1 MLQSCSLFHSTYIRS
16 IAILSPRLSIMIV
29 WFAGYGFG
37 DFMQIALL
45 YTLTALIWGS
55 TWLAITF
62 QLGSVDP
69 EISVVYR
76 FALASGILI
85 AYSLVRRLPM
95 RFTLREHGFMALQG
109 LTLFSINY
117 VLVYVAEL
125 HLASG
130 YVAIVFS
137 LIVVFNVLF
146 GAAFLRIPV
155 RPRVLLGG
163 AIGIVGLSLVFLP
176 NLGGL
181 NLSAGAGLG
190 LVLALVGTI
199 IASLGNMVS
208 ARNQRHKI
216 PVVQAN
222 AYGMGYGALITLGI
236 ALVRGSEIS
245 FDASAEYVLSLLY
258 LAIFGT
264 VIAFGSYLT
273 ILGRIGADR
282 AGYIAVLFP
291 IVALL
296 FSTVYEGLTWEL
308 ITVLG
313 VGLVVVGNVIAMTRR
328 RRSES
333 QLSASPSSS
342 ASRLSN

>member
-1 MLQSCSLFHSTYIRS
+1 
-16 IAILSPRLSIMIV
+16 
-29 WFAGYGFG
+29 
-37 DFMQIALL
+37 MQIAFL
-45 YTLTALIWGS
+45 YVLTALIWGS

-62 QLGSVDP
+62 QLGTVDP

-85 AYSLVRRLPM
+85 VYSLIRRLPM

-137 LIVVFNVLF
+137 LMVVFNVLF
-146 GAAFLRIPV
+146 GAVILRSPI
-155 RPRVLLGG
+155 RSRVLIGG
-163 AIGIVGLSLVFLP
+163 VIGIMGLSLVFLP
-176 NLGGL
+176 TLSGL
-181 NLSAGAGLG
+181 NLSGGQGLG
-190 LVLALVGTI
+190 IALALAGTI
-199 IASLGNMVS
+199 VASIGNVVS

-216 PVVQAN
+216 PIVQAN
-222 AYGMGYGALITLGI
+222 AYGMGYGALITLAI
-236 ALVRGSEIS
+236 ALARGSEVS
-245 FDASAEYVLSLLY
+245 FDASGEYMLSLLY

-296 FSTVYEGLTWEL
+296 LSTLFEGLTWEL
-308 ITVLG
+308 VSILG
-313 VGLVVVGNVIAMTRR
+313 VGLVVLGNVIAMTRR
-328 RRSES
+328 RRAVKEK
-333 QLSASPSSS
+333 LPSAAQVS
-342 ASRLSN
+342 

>member
-1 MLQSCSLFHSTYIRS
+1 
-16 IAILSPRLSIMIV
+16 MIV
-29 WFAGYGFG
+29 WFPGYGFG
-37 DFMQIALL
+37 EFMQIAIL

-76 FALASGILI
+76 FALASGILFV
-85 AYSLVRRLPM
+85 YSLIRRLPM
-95 RFTLREHGFMALQG
+95 RFTFREHGFMALQG

-117 VLVYVAEL
+117 ILVYVAEL

-146 GAAFLRIPV
+146 GAAFLRNPV

-163 AIGIVGLSLVFLP
+163 SIGIVGLSMVFLP
-176 NLGGL
+176 GLGGL
-181 NLSAGAGLG
+181 SLSAGAGLG
-190 LVLALVGTI
+190 IVLALVGTI

-236 ALVRGSEIS
+236 AVVRGSEVS
-245 FDASAEYVLSLLY
+245 FDASPEYVLSLLY
-258 LAIFGT
+258 LALFGS

-273 ILGRIGADR
+273 ILGRIGPDR

-296 FSTVYEGLTWEL
+296 FSTAFEGLTWEP

-313 VGLVVVGNVIAMTRR
+313 VGLVLVGNVIAMTRR
-328 RRSES
+328 RRSVKKELPS
-333 QLSASPSSS
+333 PAQAS
-342 ASRLSN
+342 

>member
-1 MLQSCSLFHSTYIRS
+1 
-16 IAILSPRLSIMIV
+16 MIV
-29 WFAGYGFG
+29 WFPGYGFG
-37 DFMQIALL
+37 YFMQIAFL
-45 YTLTALIWGS
+45 YALTAWIWGS

-62 QLGSVDP
+62 QLGTVDP

-117 VLVYVAEL
+117 ILVYVAEL
-125 HLASG
+125 HLAGG

-137 LIVVFNVLF
+137 LIVVLNVLF
-146 GAAFLRIPV
+146 GAAFLKNPV

-163 AIGIVGLSLVFLP
+163 AIGIVGLSMVFLP
-176 NLGGL
+176 GLGGL
-181 NLSAGAGLG
+181 SLSAGAGLG

-236 ALVRGSEIS
+236 AVVRGSEVS
-245 FDASAEYVLSLLY
+245 FDASPEYVLSLLY
-258 LAIFGT
+258 LALFGS

-273 ILGRIGADR
+273 ILGRIGPDR

-296 FSTVYEGLTWEL
+296 FSTAFEGLTWEL
-308 ITVLG
+308 ITILG
-313 VGLVVVGNVIAMTRR
+313 VGLVLVGNVIAMTRR
-328 RRSES
+328 RRAPS
-333 QLSASPSSS
+333 QLPASPSSS

>member
-1 MLQSCSLFHSTYIRS
+1 
-16 IAILSPRLSIMIV
+16 
-29 WFAGYGFG
+29 
-37 DFMQIALL
+37 MQIAFL

-76 FALASGILI
+76 FALASAVLI
-85 AYSLVRRLPM
+85 GYSLIRRLPM
-95 RFTLREHGFMALQG
+95 RFSLREHGFIALQG

-137 LIVVFNVLF
+137 LIVVLNVLF
-146 GAAFLRIPV
+146 GAIFLRNPV

-163 AIGIVGLSLVFLP
+163 AIGIMGLSIVFLPSLGGLSLS
-176 NLGGL
+176 GGQ
-181 NLSAGAGLG
+181 GLG
-190 LVLALVGTI
+190 ITLALVGTI
-199 IASLGNMVS
+199 VASLGNMVS
-208 ARNQRHKI
+208 ARNQRKEI

-222 AYGMGYGALITLGI
+222 AYGMAYGALITLVI
-236 ALVRGSEIS
+236 ALVRGSELS
-245 FDASAEYVLSLLY
+245 FDGSAEYILSLLY

-273 ILGRIGADR
+273 ILGRIGPDR

-291 IVALL
+291 IVALMLSTL
-296 FSTVYEGLTWEL
+296 FEGLTWEL

-313 VGLVVVGNVIAMTRR
+313 VGLVIVGNVIAMTRR
-328 RRSES
+328 RRVAKED
-333 QLSASPSSS
+333 LPAT
-342 ASRLSN
+342 AEAL

>member
-1 MLQSCSLFHSTYIRS
+1 
-16 IAILSPRLSIMIV
+16 
-29 WFAGYGFG
+29 
-37 DFMQIALL
+37 MQNALL
-45 YTLTALIWGS
+45 YILTALIWGS

-76 FALASGILI
+76 FALASAILI
-85 AYSLVRRLPM
+85 GYSLLRRLPM

-117 VLVYVAEL
+117 ILVYVAEL
-125 HLASG
+125 YLASG

-137 LIVVFNVLF
+137 LMVVLNVLF
-146 GAAFLRIPV
+146 GAVILRSPI
-155 RPRVLLGG
+155 RPKVLIGG
-163 AIGIVGLSLVFLP
+163 IIGIVGLIMVFLP
-176 NLGGL
+176 SLEGLSLSGGQ
-181 NLSAGAGLG
+181 GLG
-190 LVLALVGTI
+190 IVLALVGTI

-208 ARNQRHKI
+208 ARNQRYKI

-222 AYGMGYGALITLGI
+222 AYGMGYGALISLAI
-236 ALVRGSEIS
+236 ALGRGSELS
-245 FDASAEYVLSLLY
+245 FDASAEYILSLLY

-273 ILGRIGADR
+273 LLGRIGPDR

-296 FSTVYEGLTWEL
+296 LSTLFEGLTWEL
-308 ITVLG
+308 VSILG
-313 VGLVVVGNVIAMTRR
+313 VGLVVIGNVIAMTRR
-328 RRSES
+328 RRAVTEEV
-333 QLSASPSSS
+333 PSV
-342 ASRLSN
+342 ARAT

>member
-1 MLQSCSLFHSTYIRS
+1 MNT
-16 IAILSPRLSIMIV
+16 
-29 WFAGYGFG
+29 
-37 DFMQIALL
+37 ALL
-45 YTLTALIWGS
+45 YALTALIWGS

-62 QLGSVDP
+62 QLGTVDP

-76 FALASGILI
+76 FALASGVLI
-85 AYSLVRRLPM
+85 AYSLIRRLPM

-117 VLVYVAEL
+117 ILVYVAEL

-137 LIVVFNVLF
+137 LIVVLNVLF
-146 GAAFLRIPV
+146 GAVFLRNPV

-163 AIGIVGLSLVFLP
+163 AIGIMGLIMVFLP
-176 NLGGL
+176 GLGGL
-181 NLSAGAGLG
+181 DLSAGAGLG
-190 LVLALVGTI
+190 LLLALVGTI

-222 AYGMGYGALITLGI
+222 AYGMGYGALITLVI
-236 ALVRGSEIS
+236 ALVRGSEVS
-245 FDASAEYVLSLLY
+245 FDASAEYILSLLY

-273 ILGRIGADR
+273 ILGRIGPDR

-296 FSTVYEGLTWEL
+296 LSTLFEGLTWEL
-308 ITVLG
+308 ITILG
-313 VGLVVVGNVIAMTRR
+313 VGLVVIGNVVALTRR
-328 RRSES
+328 RRVRKEE
-333 QLSASPSSS
+333 LPSAAQSS
-342 ASRLSN
+342 

>member
-1 MLQSCSLFHSTYIRS
+1 
-16 IAILSPRLSIMIV
+16 
-29 WFAGYGFG
+29 
-37 DFMQIALL
+37 
-45 YTLTALIWGS
+45 
-55 TWLAITF
+55 
-62 QLGSVDP
+62 
-69 EISVVYR
+69 
-76 FALASGILI
+76 
-85 AYSLVRRLPM
+85 M

-117 VLVYVAEL
+117 ILVYVAEL
-125 HLASG
+125 HLAGG

-137 LIVVFNVLF
+137 LIVVLNVLF
-146 GAAFLRIPV
+146 GAAFLKNPV

-163 AIGIVGLSLVFLP
+163 AIGIVGLSMVFLP
-176 NLGGL
+176 GLGGL
-181 NLSAGAGLG
+181 SLSAGAGLG

-236 ALVRGSEIS
+236 AVVRGSEVS
-245 FDASAEYVLSLLY
+245 FDASPEYVLSLLY
-258 LAIFGT
+258 LALFGS

-273 ILGRIGADR
+273 ILGRIGPDR

-296 FSTVYEGLTWEL
+296 FSTAFEGLTWEL
-308 ITVLG
+308 ITILG
-313 VGLVVVGNVIAMTRR
+313 
-328 RRSES
+328 RRSGPCRKRHRDDSKAPCSVSTFSVPIFLSLTLE
-333 QLSASPSSS
+333 QLKLALDARASASDRTAPGGHRPLP
-342 ASRLSN
+342 AGLRRPVDRWHKLWLAFA

>member
-1 MLQSCSLFHSTYIRS
+1 
-16 IAILSPRLSIMIV
+16 MIV
-29 WFAGYGFG
+29 WFPGYGQR

-85 AYSLVRRLPM
+85 AYSLIRRLPM
-95 RFTLREHGFMALQG
+95 RFTLREHGFMALLG

-146 GAAFLRIPV
+146 GAAFLRNPI
-155 RPRVLLGG
+155 RLRVLLGG

-181 NLSAGAGLG
+181 NLMGGAGLG

-222 AYGMGYGALITLGI
+222 AYGMGYGALITMGI

-245 FDASAEYVLSLLY
+245 FDASTEYVLSLLY

-273 ILGRIGADR
+273 ILGRIGPDR

-296 FSTVYEGLTWEL
+296 FSTAFEGLTWEL

-328 RRSES
+328 R
-333 QLSASPSSS
+333 QSAKEELPSPAQ
-342 ASRLSN
+342 AS

>member
-1 MLQSCSLFHSTYIRS
+1 
-16 IAILSPRLSIMIV
+16 MIV
-29 WFAGYGFG
+29 WFPGYGFG
-37 DFMQIALL
+37 EFMQIAIL

-76 FALASGILI
+76 FALASGILFV
-85 AYSLVRRLPM
+85 YSLIRRLPM
-95 RFTLREHGFMALQG
+95 RFTFREHGFMALQG

-117 VLVYVAEL
+117 ILVYVAEL

-146 GAAFLRIPV
+146 GAAFLRNPV

-163 AIGIVGLSLVFLP
+163 SIGIVGLSMVFLP
-176 NLGGL
+176 GLGGL
-181 NLSAGAGLG
+181 SLSAGAGLG
-190 LVLALVGTI
+190 IVLALVGTI

-236 ALVRGSEIS
+236 AVVRGSEVS
-245 FDASAEYVLSLLY
+245 FDASPEYVLSLLY
-258 LAIFGT
+258 LALFGS

-273 ILGRIGADR
+273 ILGRIGPDR

-296 FSTVYEGLTWEL
+296 FSTAFEGLTWEL

-328 RRSES
+328 RQSVKEELPS
-333 QLSASPSSS
+333 PVQAS
-342 ASRLSN
+342 

>member
-1 MLQSCSLFHSTYIRS
+1 
-16 IAILSPRLSIMIV
+16 
-29 WFAGYGFG
+29 
-37 DFMQIALL
+37 MQIGFL
-45 YTLTALIWGS
+45 YVLTALIWGS

-62 QLGSVDP
+62 QLGTVDP

-76 FALASGILI
+76 FALASGVLI
-85 AYSLVRRLPM
+85 VYSLIRRLPM

-117 VLVYVAEL
+117 ILVYVAEL

-146 GAAFLRIPV
+146 GAVFLKNPV

-163 AIGIVGLSLVFLP
+163 AIGILGLGLVFLP
-176 NLGGL
+176 ALGGL
-181 NLSAGAGLG
+181 SLSGGQGLG
-190 LVLALVGTI
+190 ITLALVGTI
-199 IASLGNMVS
+199 VASLGNMVS

-222 AYGMGYGALITLGI
+222 AYGMGYGALITLVI
-236 ALVRGSEIS
+236 ALGRGSELR
-245 FDASAEYVLSLLY
+245 FDASAEYTLSLLY
-258 LAIFGT
+258 LAIFGS

-273 ILGRIGADR
+273 ILGRIGPDQ

-296 FSTVYEGLTWEL
+296 LSTLFEGLAWEL
-308 ITVLG
+308 ITILG

-328 RRSES
+328 RRTVREE
-333 QLSASPSSS
+333 LPST
-342 ASRLSN
+342 AQAL

>member
-1 MLQSCSLFHSTYIRS
+1 
-16 IAILSPRLSIMIV
+16 
-29 WFAGYGFG
+29 
-37 DFMQIALL
+37 MQIAFL
-45 YTLTALIWGS
+45 YALTSLIWGS

-76 FALASGILI
+76 FALASAVLI
-85 AYSLVRRLPM
+85 GYSLIRRLPM
-95 RFTLREHGFMALQG
+95 RFSLREHGFMALQG

-137 LIVVFNVLF
+137 LMVVFNVLF
-146 GAAFLRIPV
+146 GAVFLRNPI

-163 AIGIVGLSLVFLP
+163 AIGITGLSMVFLP
-176 NLGGL
+176 SLDRL
-181 NLSAGAGLG
+181 NLSGGQGLG
-190 LVLALVGTI
+190 ITLALVSTI

-222 AYGMGYGALITLGI
+222 AYGMGYGALITLAI
-236 ALVRGSEIS
+236 ALVRGSELS
-245 FDASAEYVLSLLY
+245 FDASAEYILSLLY

-273 ILGRIGADR
+273 ILGRIGPDR

-296 FSTVYEGLTWEL
+296 LSTLFEGLTWEL
-308 ITVLG
+308 VTIVGVL
-313 VGLVVVGNVIAMTRR
+313 LVVVGNVIAMTRR
-328 RRSES
+328 RRAVEEE
-333 QLSASPSSS
+333 LASAAQ
-342 ASRLSN
+342 AS

>member
-1 MLQSCSLFHSTYIRS
+1 
-16 IAILSPRLSIMIV
+16 
-29 WFAGYGFG
+29 
-37 DFMQIALL
+37 MQIPFL
-45 YTLTALIWGS
+45 YALTALIWGS

-62 QLGSVDP
+62 QLGTVDP

-85 AYSLVRRLPM
+85 AYSLIRRLRM
-95 RFTLREHGFMALQG
+95 RFTLREHAFMALQG

-137 LIVVFNVLF
+137 LMVVFNVLF
-146 GAAFLRIPV
+146 GAAFLRNPV

-163 AIGIVGLSLVFLP
+163 VIGIVGLGMVFLP
-176 NLGGL
+176 SLGS
-181 NLSAGAGLG
+181 LSLSGGQGLG
-190 LVLALVGTI
+190 IALALVGTI

-222 AYGMGYGALITLGI
+222 AYGMGYGALITLAI
-236 ALVRGSEIS
+236 ALVRGSELS
-245 FDASAEYVLSLLY
+245 FDASAEYIYSLIY

-273 ILGRIGADR
+273 ILGRIGPDR

-291 IVALL
+291 IVALALSTL
-296 FSTVYEGLTWEL
+296 FEGLTWEL

-313 VGLVVVGNVIAMTRR
+313 VGLVVVGNIVAMTRR
-328 RRSES
+328 RRVVKGELPSIA
-333 QLSASPSSS
+333 QAS
-342 ASRLSN
+342 

>member
-1 MLQSCSLFHSTYIRS
+1 
-16 IAILSPRLSIMIV
+16 
-29 WFAGYGFG
+29 
-37 DFMQIALL
+37 MQIAFL
-45 YTLTALIWGS
+45 YVLAALIWGS

-76 FALASGILI
+76 FALASAVLI
-85 AYSLVRRLPM
+85 AYSLIRRLPM
-95 RFTLREHGFMALQG
+95 RFSLREHGFMALLG

-117 VLVYVAEL
+117 VLVYIAEL

-146 GAAFLRIPV
+146 GALFLRNPI

-163 AIGIVGLSLVFLP
+163 VIGIAGLSMIFLP
-176 NLGGL
+176 SLDRLSLSGGE
-181 NLSAGAGLG
+181 GLG
-190 LVLALVGTI
+190 ITLALVGTI

-208 ARNQRHKI
+208 ARNQRNKI

-222 AYGMGYGALITLGI
+222 AYGMGYGALITLVI
-236 ALVRGSEIS
+236 ALVRGSELS
-245 FDASAEYVLSLLY
+245 FDASAEYILSLLY

-273 ILGRIGADR
+273 ILGRIGPDR

-296 FSTVYEGLTWEL
+296 LSTMFEGLTWEL
-308 ITVLG
+308 ITILG
-313 VGLVVVGNVIAMTRR
+313 VVLVIVGNVIAMTRR
-328 RRSES
+328 RRAVVEEE
-333 QLSASPSSS
+333 LASAAH
-342 ASRLSN
+342 AS

>member
-1 MLQSCSLFHSTYIRS
+1 
-16 IAILSPRLSIMIV
+16 MIG
-29 WFAGYGFG
+29 WFPGYGFG

-45 YTLTALIWGS
+45 YALTALIWGS

-62 QLGSVDP
+62 QLGTVDP

-85 AYSLVRRLPM
+85 VYSLVRRLPM

-117 VLVYVAEL
+117 VLVYLAEL

-146 GAAFLRIPV
+146 GAAFLRNPI

-181 NLSAGAGLG
+181 NLSAGAGLCI
-190 LVLALVGTI
+190 VLALVGTI
-199 IASLGNMVS
+199 IASLGNIVS
-208 ARNQRHKI
+208 ARNQQHKI

-236 ALVRGSEIS
+236 GIVRGSEIS
-245 FDASAEYVLSLLY
+245 FDASAEYVLSALPGNFRYGDRVWQLLDHSRTDRARSGRIHRGPIPDRCFAVVDRIRRADLGDDY
-258 LAIFGT
+258 G
-264 VIAFGSYLT
+264 
-273 ILGRIGADR
+273 LGRGSGGGRKRHRDDPQAAER
-282 AGYIAVLFP
+282 KGRTPLP
-291 IVALL
+291 R
-296 FSTVYEGLTWEL
+296 SS
-308 ITVLG
+308 
-313 VGLVVVGNVIAMTRR
+313 LVVQIEV
-328 RRSES
+328 
-333 QLSASPSSS
+333 
-342 ASRLSN
+342 

>member
-1 MLQSCSLFHSTYIRS
+1 
-16 IAILSPRLSIMIV
+16 
-29 WFAGYGFG
+29 
-37 DFMQIALL
+37 MQIAFL

-69 EISVVYR
+69 DISVAYR
-76 FALASGILI
+76 FALASALLI
-85 AYSLVRRLPM
+85 AYSLIRRLPM
-95 RFTLREHGFMALQG
+95 RFSLKEHGFMALQG

-117 VLVYVAEL
+117 VLVYLAEL

-137 LIVVFNVLF
+137 LIVIFNVLF
-146 GAAFLRIPV
+146 GALFLKNPV
-155 RPRVLLGG
+155 HPRVLIGG
-163 AIGIVGLSLVFLP
+163 AIGITGLMMVFLP
-176 NLGGL
+176 SLGR
-181 NLSAGAGLG
+181 LSLSGGQGLG
-190 LVLALVGTI
+190 ITLALVGTI

-222 AYGMGYGALITLGI
+222 AYGMGYGALITLAI
-236 ALVRGSEIS
+236 ALGRGSQVS
-245 FDASAEYVLSLLY
+245 FDASPEYILSLLY
-258 LAIFGT
+258 LALFGS

-273 ILGRIGADR
+273 ILGKIGPDR

-291 IVALL
+291 IVALAL
-296 FSTVYEGLTWEL
+296 STMFEGLTWEL

-313 VGLVVVGNVIAMTRR
+313 VVLVVIGNVIAMAKR
-328 RRSES
+328 RRSVAEEVP
-333 QLSASPSSS
+333 SAAQAHQIP
-342 ASRLSN
+342 

>member
-1 MLQSCSLFHSTYIRS
+1 
-16 IAILSPRLSIMIV
+16 
-29 WFAGYGFG
+29 
-37 DFMQIALL
+37 MQIGFL

-76 FALASGILI
+76 FALASALLI
-85 AYSLVRRLPM
+85 AYSLIRRLPM
-95 RFTLREHGFMALQG
+95 RFSLKEHGFMALQG

-117 VLVYVAEL
+117 VLVYIAEL

-146 GAAFLRIPV
+146 GALFLKNPV
-155 RPRVLLGG
+155 RPRVLIGG
-163 AIGIVGLSLVFLP
+163 AIGITGLMMVFLP
-176 NLGGL
+176 SLGR
-181 NLSAGAGLG
+181 LSLSGGQGLG
-190 LVLALVGTI
+190 ITLALVGTI

-208 ARNQRHKI
+208 ARNQRHMI

-222 AYGMGYGALITLGI
+222 AYGMGYGALITLVI
-236 ALVRGSEIS
+236 ALGRGSEVT

-258 LAIFGT
+258 LALFGT

-273 ILGRIGADR
+273 ILGQIGPDR

-291 IVALL
+291 IVALAL
-296 FSTVYEGLTWEL
+296 STMFEGLTWEL

-313 VGLVVVGNVIAMTRR
+313 VVLVVIGNVIAMTRR
-328 RRSES
+328 RRVVAEE
-333 QLSASPSSS
+333 LPSAAQPT
-342 ASRLSN
+342 

>member
-1 MLQSCSLFHSTYIRS
+1 
-16 IAILSPRLSIMIV
+16 MIV
-29 WFAGYGFG
+29 WFPGYGFG
-37 DFMQIALL
+37 EFMQIAIL

-76 FALASGILI
+76 FALASGILFV
-85 AYSLVRRLPM
+85 YSLIRRLPM
-95 RFTLREHGFMALQG
+95 RFTFREHGFMALQG

-117 VLVYVAEL
+117 ILVYVAEL

-146 GAAFLRIPV
+146 GAAFLRNPV

-163 AIGIVGLSLVFLP
+163 SIGIVGLSMVFLP
-176 NLGGL
+176 GLGGL
-181 NLSAGAGLG
+181 SLSAGAGLG
-190 LVLALVGTI
+190 IVLALVGTI

-236 ALVRGSEIS
+236 AVVRGSEVS
-245 FDASAEYVLSLLY
+245 FDASPEYVLSLLY
-258 LAIFGT
+258 LALFGS

-273 ILGRIGADR
+273 ILGRIGPDR

-296 FSTVYEGLTWEL
+296 FSTAFEGLTWEP

-313 VGLVVVGNVIAMTRR
+313 VGLVLVGNVIAMTRR
-328 RRSES
+328 RRSVKKELPAPA
-333 QLSASPSSS
+333 QAS
-342 ASRLSN
+342 

>member
-1 MLQSCSLFHSTYIRS
+1 
-16 IAILSPRLSIMIV
+16 
-29 WFAGYGFG
+29 
-37 DFMQIALL
+37 MQIAFL

-76 FALASGILI
+76 FALASAVLI
-85 AYSLVRRLPM
+85 GYSLIRRLPM
-95 RFTLREHGFMALQG
+95 RFSLREHGFIALQG

-137 LIVVFNVLF
+137 LIVVLNVLF
-146 GAAFLRIPV
+146 GAIFLRNPV

-163 AIGIVGLSLVFLP
+163 AIGIMGLSMVFLPSLGGLSLS
-176 NLGGL
+176 GGQ
-181 NLSAGAGLG
+181 GLG
-190 LVLALVGTI
+190 ITLALVGTI
-199 IASLGNMVS
+199 VASLGNMVS
-208 ARNQRHKI
+208 ARNQRKEI

-222 AYGMGYGALITLGI
+222 AYGMAYGALITLVI
-236 ALVRGSEIS
+236 ALVRGSELS
-245 FDASAEYVLSLLY
+245 FDGSAEYILSLLY

-273 ILGRIGADR
+273 ILGRIGPDR

-291 IVALL
+291 IVALMLSTL
-296 FSTVYEGLTWEL
+296 FEGLTWEL

-313 VGLVVVGNVIAMTRR
+313 VGLVIVGNVIAMTRR
-328 RRSES
+328 RRVAKED
-333 QLSASPSSS
+333 LPAT
-342 ASRLSN
+342 AKAL

>member
-1 MLQSCSLFHSTYIRS
+1 
-16 IAILSPRLSIMIV
+16 MIV
-29 WFAGYGFG
+29 WFPGCGFG
-37 DFMQIALL
+37 DFMQITFL
-45 YTLTALIWGS
+45 YALTALIWGS

-62 QLGSVDP
+62 QLGTVDP

-85 AYSLVRRLPM
+85 VYSLVRRLPM

-117 VLVYVAEL
+117 ILVYVAEL

-146 GAAFLRIPV
+146 GAAFLRNPV

-181 NLSAGAGLG
+181 NLAAGAGLG
-190 LVLALVGTI
+190 LLLALAGTI

-216 PVVQAN
+216 PVVQTN

-245 FDASAEYVLSLLY
+245 FDASPEYVLSLLY

-296 FSTVYEGLTWEL
+296 FSTAFEGLTWEL

-328 RRSES
+328 RQSTKEELPS
-333 QLSASPSSS
+333 PAHAS
-342 ASRLSN
+342 